1 LIEGFNMDRIKRML
15 PAPDRRRADGS
26 SAGEIERSPLN
37 HSRDLLR
44 MVRART
50 RTLAWA
56 GLLSCAACSAAA
68 TSGGST
74 TSGGG
79 GNSTSSGAGAGGD
92 SAISVGVGGDIN
104 APDAGM
110 DDAGG
115 IVETLP
121 EGFVA
126 TEVGGYKLGAPTTE
140 APADAGAPG
149 GNKVCGNVLVAVVRD
164 FKGRTE
170 PGGNPDF
177 EGPLYGNDITK
188 GLVEATIGPEQKP
201 VYASKCEE
209 GSASQSPTCPFGAET
224 TTKANFEQW
233 YHDTANVNKPF
244 LVEMWLAP
252 QAGGLFTFQSLS
264 FFPLDGAGWGNSGV
278 DKSGKSRNFSFTT
291 ELHTRFQYN
300 GGETFLFEGDDDV
313 WVFINGHL
321 AVDLGGLHPKGSTAV
336 VLDTSAAEL
345 GLTKGTV
352 YPLVLF
358 QAERHTP
365 ESTFRI
371 DTNLSFVDCGA
382 DIPK

>member
-1 LIEGFNMDRIKRML
+1 MERIELM
-15 PAPDRRRADGS
+15 S
-26 SAGEIERSPLN
+26 
-37 HSRDLLR
+37 
-44 MVRART
+44 ART
-50 RTLAWA
+50 RTLAGAW
-56 GLLSCAACSAAA
+56 LLSCAACSAAA
-68 TSGGST
+68 TTPSGGTTSGSGGSQ
-74 TSGGG
+74 SV
-79 GNSTSSGAGAGGD
+79 SSGAGAGGD
-92 SAISVGVGGDIN
+92 TSISVGIGGGIN
-104 APDAGM
+104 QPDAGA

-121 EGFVA
+121 QGFVG
-126 TEVGGYKLGAPTTE
+126 TELGGYKLGSPTTE
-140 APADAGAPG
+140 GPGADAGAPG

-188 GLVEATIGPEQKP
+188 GLVEPVIGPDQKP

-209 GSASQSPTCPFGAET
+209 GSASPAPTCPFGAET

-233 YHDTANVNKPF
+233 YHDTPNVNKPY
-244 LVEMWLAP
+244 LVELWLAP
-252 QAGGLFTFQSLS
+252 QSGGLFTFQSLS

-278 DKSGKSRNFSFTT
+278 DKGGKTRNFSFTT

-321 AVDLGGLHPKGSTAV
+321 AVDLGGLHPKGATAV
-336 VLDTSAAEL
+336 VLDTSAGQF
-345 GLTKGTV
+345 GLTKGNV